1 MSTHNGPEDPIPSPA
16 EVIALVAEVLN
27 EKNLSAIEGIA
38 ATITSNSIRFRG
50 KPPAGKA

>member
-38 ATITSNSIRFRG
+38 ADDYVELDPFPG
-50 KPPAGKA
+50 